1 MKATILVIDEDTE
14 TRGFAEQFRAAGYDP
29 SRDIRLPEWAPS
41 LSIEP
46 DSLVGASPAMRAIH
60 ARMRHVAGADTPV
73 LLRGESGTGKALIA
87 RALHEQSPRG
97 TGPFVAVNCAA
108 APGELE
114 RALFGRVRGAF
125 AEAASRRAGLLEGA
139 GRGTL
144 LLDEVGEMPLDMQ
157 LELLRVLDEEGQA
170 RIIAAT
176 RADLEGQVEAKRFRG
191 DLFDRLNVTA
201 IAIPPLRARGADV
214 LLLADHFVRG
224 FAARAGKAVCGISA
238 EAQRQLLGYDWPG
251 NVRQLESAM
260 ERAVARTRAERIQ
273 AEDLP
278 EAVIQLERAAPP
290 TSSSTS
296 RFRPPA
302 RRRRDA
308 PSWGRPSCDRQRCIA
323 ALRLRRTAAR

>member
-1 MKATILVIDEDTE
+1 MKATILVIDEDTS
-14 TRGFAEQFRAAGYDP
+14 TRGFEEHLRAAGYDP
-29 SRDIRLPEWAPS
+29 GRDIQLPAWEPP

-46 DSLVGASPAMRAIH
+46 DSLVGDSPAMGAIY
-60 ARMRHVAGADTPV
+60 ALMRDAAGTDTPV

-108 APGELE
+108 APSELE

-125 AEAASRRAGLLEGA
+125 AGVESRRAGLLERA

-157 LELLRVLDEEGQA
+157 LELLQVLDEEGQA

-176 RADLEGQVEAKRFRG
+176 RGDLEGQVEAKRFRK
-191 DLFDRLNVTA
+191 DLFDRLNVAA

-238 EAQRQLLGYDWPG
+238 EARRKLLGYDWPG

-278 EAVIQLERAAPP
+278 EAVILERAAPP
-290 TSSSTS
+290 TSSTAS
-296 RFRPPA
+296 RLRPTA
-302 RRRRDA
+302 RRRRDG
-308 PSWGRPSCDRQRCIA
+308 PRSERPSCDRQRRIA
-323 ALRLRRTAAR
+323 ALRLRRMAAR